1 MKKIQYEVSGVM
13 NSEGKTKIKNSLD
26 KIQGV
31 QEVQVDGGTGKVKV
45 QYNEPATKGAIKS
58 SILKQGF
65 TLS

>member
-1 MKKIQYEVSGVM
+1 MKKIQYEVSGLI

-31 QEVQVDGGTGKVKV
+31 QEVDVDAERGKVKV